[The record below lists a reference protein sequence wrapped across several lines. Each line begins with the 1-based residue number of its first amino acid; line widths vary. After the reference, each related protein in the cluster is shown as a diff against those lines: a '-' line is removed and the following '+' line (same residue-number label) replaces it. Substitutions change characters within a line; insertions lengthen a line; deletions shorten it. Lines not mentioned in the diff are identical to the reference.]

1 MQMLQDKYEALLT
14 YLRGLEGVVLAYSG
28 GVDSTFL
35 LMAVQCSGVAAL
47 AVTAV
52 SPSTPTSDLKTA
64 LDMIN
69 SISVPHETIRTAEL
83 LDERYASNPPDR
95 CFYCKSELFN
105 KLQVI
110 AHAHGLPHVI
120 DGSNADDLGDYRPG
134 LRAKAIYGVKSPLA
148 ELGLTK
154 DNIRQLS
161 KEMGLKTWDR
171 PSSPCLSSR
180 FPYGQ
185 HITETALSMVEQA
198 ESAIKALGFDN
209 LRVRIHGD
217 MARIELPP
225 EDIEKA
231 VNWEIRQTI
240 TQRLRKIGFLYIT
253 LDMEGYTSGSLN
265 RVLTASGHNA

>member
-1 MQMLQDKYEALLT
+1 MLQDKYEALLT